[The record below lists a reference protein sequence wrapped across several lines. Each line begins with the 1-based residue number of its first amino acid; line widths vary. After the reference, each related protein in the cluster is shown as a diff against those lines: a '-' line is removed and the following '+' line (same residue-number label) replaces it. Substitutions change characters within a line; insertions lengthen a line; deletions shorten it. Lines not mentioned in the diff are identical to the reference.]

1 MIFLITP
8 QTVTYEVTT
17 AAQHAIARSLD
28 IPVEWVAITWEKGER
43 GYVPTVDLQMPAPL
57 LDSRIEIPNALVTA
71 ALHAKNPDLV
81 DDPGLPGIREFLSA
95 KGHPSPDGILSFH
108 VARMVS
114 ELRERLAGLG
124 GSDG

>member
-28 IPVEWVAITWEKGER
+28 IPVEWVVVTWEKGER
-43 GYVPTVDLQMPAPL
+43 GYIPTVDLQMPAPL
-57 LDSRIEIPNALVTA
+57 LDSRVEIPSAMLTE
-71 ALHAKNPDLV
+71 ALHANNPEMV
-81 DDPGLPGIREFLSA
+81 DDPGLPGIREFLAA
-95 KGHPSPDGILSFH
+95 KGHQNPEGILSFH

-114 ELRERLAGLG
+114 ELRERLGGLG